1 MRPEERAAVEAIEA
15 AKKFVA
21 FKLGAEEFGADV
33 LQIREISRL
42 VDITRVPRAPSF
54 VDGVINLRGRITPIV
69 NLRRRFGFEPKE
81 PGPETR
87 IVIAELEGYPIG
99 IIVDE
104 VTDVLGIPVKN
115 IDPTPELVTTEVSKE
130 YLKGVGK
137 VGEKRL
143 IILLDL
149 DKVLSK
155 EEFAEMRV
163 MEEKAAKSPEVKK
176 EVPKEIVEERAKKL
190 EAEMREAKP
199 AE

>member
-1 MRPEERAAVEAIEA
+1 MEVRPEERAAAEVMEA

-33 LQIREISRL
+33 MQIREISRL
-42 VDITRVPRAPSF
+42 MDITRVPRAPSF

-69 NLRRRFGFEPKE
+69 NLRKRFGFEPKE
-81 PGPETR
+81 PGPDTR

-104 VTDVLGIPVKN
+104 VTDVLGIPAKN
-115 IDPTPELVTTEVSKE
+115 IDQTPELVTTKVSKE

-149 DKVLSK
+149 KKILSK
-155 EEFAEMRV
+155 EEFVEIRK
-163 MEEKAAKSPEVKK
+163 MEEKVAKPPEVEKIPQVTGGM
-176 EVPKEIVEERAKKL
+176 EG
-190 EAEMREAKP
+190 
-199 AE
+199 